1 MTLKQSPYPVVMAR
15 LIALDMP
22 ASKTFVELVQRV
34 WSNGDAVLPIDQRL
48 PKHGKKLLLDAM
60 SPSEIIDASFDSSAL
75 PDGRPMQ
82 DGEAL
87 VIASSG
93 STGSPKGII
102 HTHSSVLAGAQ
113 ASASRLQLTAIDHW
127 LVCIPVSHVGGFS
140 VISRAMHTGAKLTLH
155 PNFDVTAVRQAAENG
170 ATHTSL
176 VATALSR
183 IDTSLFKTIL
193 LGGSSAPANLPN
205 NVVTTYGMTET
216 GGGVVYNGEPLDNV
230 EIKIEEGEIY
240 LRCPMLMCGY
250 RNEQTLSLK
259 DGWYATGDMGEIIN
273 TGKLSVY
280 GRKTDMIITGG
291 ENVWPSVV
299 EASLS
304 SHPMI
309 DQVVVRGTPDTNWG
323 QRVVAYLVLNDSL
336 DTSEE
341 SLLSNLRKH
350 VKHTLPAFCAPQ
362 QVIVLDQIPRTSLG
376 KVDVQGLPNINS

>member
-1 MTLKQSPYPVVMAR
+1 MTLKQSPYPDVMAR

-48 PKHGKKLLLDAM
+48 PQHGKKLLLDAM

-113 ASASRLQLTAIDHW
+113 ASASRLQLTASDHW

-140 VISRAMHTGAKLTLH
+140 VISRAMHTGAALSLH

-205 NVVTTYGMTET
+205 NVITTYGMTET
-216 GGGVVYNGEPLDNV
+216 GGGVVYNGEPLSNV

-240 LRCPMLMCGY
+240 LRCPMLTCGY

-259 DGWYATGDMGEIIN
+259 DGWYATGDMGEIN
-273 TGKLSVY
+273 NGKLSVH

-291 ENVWPSVV
+291 ENVWPSAV

-309 DQVVVRGTPDTNWG
+309 NQVVVRGTPDTNWG
-323 QRVVAYLVLNDSL
+323 QRVVAYVVLNGSL
-336 DTSEE
+336 NTSEE
-341 SLLSNLRKH
+341 SLLSNLREH

-362 QVIVLDQIPRTSLG
+362 KLIVLDQIPLTSLG
-376 KVDVQGLPNINS
+376 KVDAQALPSA

>member
-1 MTLKQSPYPVVMAR
+1 MTLKQSPYPDVMAR

-48 PKHGKKLLLDAM
+48 PQHGKKLLLDAM

-113 ASASRLQLTAIDHW
+113 ASASRLQLTASDHW

-140 VISRAMHTGAKLTLH
+140 VISRAMHTGAALSLH

-205 NVVTTYGMTET
+205 NVITTYGMTET
-216 GGGVVYNGEPLDNV
+216 GGGVVYNGEPLSNV

-240 LRCPMLMCGY
+240 LRCPMLTCGY
-250 RNEQTLSLK
+250 RNDQTLSLK
-259 DGWYATGDMGEIIN
+259 DGWYATGDMGEIN
-273 TGKLSVY
+273 NGKLSVH

-291 ENVWPSVV
+291 ENVWPSAV

-309 DQVVVRGTPDTNWG
+309 NQVVVRGTPDTNWG
-323 QRVVAYLVLNDSL
+323 QRVVAYVVLNGSL
-336 DTSEE
+336 NTSEE
-341 SLLSNLRKH
+341 SLLSNLREH

-362 QVIVLDQIPRTSLG
+362 QLIVLNQIPRTSLG
-376 KVDVQGLPNINS
+376 KVDAQALPSA

>member
-1 MTLKQSPYPVVMAR
+1 MTLKQSPYPDVMAR

-48 PKHGKKLLLDAM
+48 PQHGKKLLLDAM

-113 ASASRLQLTAIDHW
+113 ASASRLQLTASDHW

-140 VISRAMHTGAKLTLH
+140 VISRAMHTGAALSLH

-205 NVVTTYGMTET
+205 NVITTYGMTET
-216 GGGVVYNGEPLDNV
+216 GGGVVYNGEPLSNV

-240 LRCPMLMCGY
+240 LRCPMLTCGY
-250 RNEQTLSLK
+250 RNDQTLSLK
-259 DGWYATGDMGEIIN
+259 DGWYATGDMGEIN
-273 TGKLSVY
+273 NGKLSVH

-291 ENVWPSVV
+291 ENVWPSAV

-309 DQVVVRGTPDTNWG
+309 NQVVVRSAPDITWG
-323 QRVVAYLVLNDSL
+323 QRVVAYVVLADSL
-336 DTSEE
+336 GTSDE
-341 SLLSNLRKH
+341 SLLSDLREH

-362 QVIVLDQIPRTSLG
+362 QLIVLNQIPRTSLG
-376 KVDVQGLPNINS
+376 KVDAQALPSA

>member
-1 MTLKQSPYPVVMAR
+1 MTLKQSPYPDVMAR

-22 ASKTFVELVQRV
+22 VSKTFVELVQRV

-48 PKHGKKLLLDAM
+48 PQHGKKLLLDAM

-113 ASASRLQLTAIDHW
+113 ASASRLQLTASDHW

-140 VISRAMHTGAKLTLH
+140 VISRAMHTGAALSLH

-205 NVVTTYGMTET
+205 NVITTYGMTET
-216 GGGVVYNGEPLDNV
+216 GGGVVYNGEPLSNV

-240 LRCPMLMCGY
+240 LRCPMLTCGY
-250 RNEQTLSLK
+250 RNDQTLSLK
-259 DGWYATGDMGEIIN
+259 DGWYATGDMGEIN
-273 TGKLSVY
+273 NGKLSVH

-291 ENVWPSVV
+291 ENVWPSAV

-309 DQVVVRGTPDTNWG
+309 NQVVVRGTPDTNWG
-323 QRVVAYLVLNDSL
+323 QRVVAYVVLNSSL
-336 DTSEE
+336 NTSEE
-341 SLLSNLRKH
+341 SLLSNLREH

-362 QVIVLDQIPRTSLG
+362 QLIVLNQIPRTSLG
-376 KVDVQGLPNINS
+376 KVDAQALPSA